1 MVDQSFDIGI
11 KTVRPEERVSIEK
24 VAIFSSS
31 VFACPLTFDMLRSDI
46 ERKRSELI
54 IARHEG
60 HLVGF
65 SLTKLA
71 KRSRAISHIAVVER
85 FRRRGVGRDL
95 INANWLSCSKNN
107 VTKLLMM
114 VAETDLAT
122 QLFCKKTQFRCVK
135 THHGYLETTGED
147 VYQFELPVR
156 SYRPKTT

>member
-1 MVDQSFDIGI
+1 MVDQSFDIKI
-11 KTVRPEERVSIEK
+11 KTVKPEERVSIEK
-24 VAIFSSS
+24 VAAFSSS
-31 VFACPLTFDMLRSDI
+31 VFALGLSFETLLSDI
-46 ERKRSELI
+46 ERKKSELI
-54 IARHEG
+54 IARHDG
-60 HLVGF
+60 RLIGF

-71 KRSRAISHIAVVER
+71 KRSRAISHIAVVEQ

-107 VTKLLMM
+107 VSKLLMM
-114 VAETDLAT
+114 VAETDLST

-135 THHGYLETTGED
+135 THHGYLEATGED